1 MRAEQVIESEVD
13 TVVTGCNFCYGMM
26 KQGLGPMTP
35 EGREEVVV
43 KDVADIVAENL
54 A

>member
-1 MRAEQVIESEVD
+1 
-13 TVVTGCNFCYGMM
+13 MM

-35 EGREEVVV
+35 EGRAEVVV
-43 KDVADIVAENL
+43 KDVADIVADNL

>member
-1 MRAEQVIESEVD
+1 VRAEQVIESGAD

-35 EGREEVVV
+35 EGRTDVVV
-43 KDVADIVAENL
+43 KDVADIVADNL
-54 A
+54 V